1 MQSLLPD
8 TTLHTSSQEIFTAIR
23 DLHIHMRMSLLCTVP
38 SLLLSYIHS
47 YTQVKK
53 KRRIPPMRKT
63 FFPDNRPVTFDLEVH
78 PVDAIVV
85 GESEAKLLAFVV
97 GMPVMM
103 QDTGQIEAGRSH
115 EMLQQSRIMT
125 MLFTM
130 KGELLV
136 VFMLTVGL
144 CLLYSCSQWVC
155 ACSYTRMFCGAR
167 AGGS

>member
-1 MQSLLPD
+1 M
-8 TTLHTSSQEIFTAIR
+8 
-23 DLHIHMRMSLLCTVP
+23 
-38 SLLLSYIHS
+38 
-47 YTQVKK
+47 KK
-53 KRRIPPMRKT
+53 KRRIPPTRKT
-63 FFPDNRPVTFDLEVH
+63 FFPENRPVTFDLEVH

-130 KGELLV
+130 KGKLLV
-136 VFMLTVGL
+136 
-144 CLLYSCSQWVC
+144 
-155 ACSYTRMFCGAR
+155 
-167 AGGS
+167 